1 MAVWRRWVLPIL
13 LVLVFG
19 AIAVALVK
27 LAFFPDAAPAAIEPG
42 GQITEPVVP
51 VARQSVVDELTLEG
65 TIARDEPVTVR
76 SEVDG
81 TVTEVRVRPGQSVS
95 GGEVLMTVKQSS
107 PTKTIEVLAPEA
119 GEITTVAVVKGQA
132 TSIGSEIATL
142 SPARYHVQST
152 IEPVQ
157 LYRLL
162 NAPTEGEVTIQGG
175 PAPFLCTGLSV
186 QVAEDGTTSVACAV
200 PAEQTVFAGLRTQL
214 SIRVATVE
222 DALVVPLTAVR
233 GGAGT
238 GQVWVDAGAG
248 GPLEERAVELGV
260 SDGTVVEVL
269 SGLSD
274 GEQVRQFVPGLAAP
288 NEPVCYDDGMGGQFC
303 EDPGWSW

>member
-1 MAVWRRWVLPIL
+1 MAVWRRWVFPIL
-13 LVLVFG
+13 FAIVFG
-19 AIAVALVK
+19 ALAAALVK
-27 LAFFPDAAPAAIEPG
+27 MAFFPDTATASADPG

-51 VARQSVVDELTLEG
+51 VVRQSVIDELTLEG
-65 TIARDEPVTVR
+65 TIARDDAVTVR

-81 TVTEVRVRPGQSVS
+81 AVSEVKVAPGQSVAA
-95 GGEVLMTVKQSS
+95 GQVLMTIKQSY
-107 PTKTIEVLAPEA
+107 PAKTIDVLAPEA
-119 GEITTVAVVKGQA
+119 GEVTAVAVVKGQP
-132 TSIGSEIATL
+132 TSIGGEIATL
-142 SPARYHVQST
+142 SPTRYHVQST

-175 PAPFLCTGLSV
+175 PAPFSCTGLSV
-186 QVAEDGTTSVACAV
+186 QVSEDGTTSITCAV
-200 PAEQTVFAGLRTQL
+200 TTDQTVFAGLRTEL
-214 SIRVATVE
+214 SIRVATVD
-222 DALVVPLTAVR
+222 DALVVPVTAVR

-238 GQVWVDAGAG
+238 GLVWVDAGTGA
-248 GPLEERAVELGV
+248 PLEEREVGLGV
-260 SDGTVVEVL
+260 SDGTVVEVV
-269 SGLSD
+269 SGLTD